1 MNKHKFWIT
10 ILVGFIM
17 SFLTLEC
24 FAQNEYYR
32 HLVFRESPVSA
43 HRGIY
48 PLTENQKNDIAH
60 YRFSYNENGDVLEI
74 SHRIGDDLISENDNW
89 DSFTWWA
96 PKIAIKYSKS
106 EEIVTFFDHFNQ
118 PTNAFGKIAKAIY
131 SLDKKGRRIGLKFQD
146 LNGDFAEN
154 HWNVHRYEWT
164 YPESG
169 VVIEKRYNLK
179 NEPAFLRPNLTFE
192 TVKLVYGD
200 DDLLDFMYHID
211 QNGQLKNNT
220 MGAAIDRIVYD
231 HNDNFI
237 RWMVFDA
244 DTNLVEGN
252 APQLALGEHLY
263 NEYGN
268 KVGLRGYDVKMNI
281 KAFPSGFALESR
293 KYDTFGNLI
302 SEKYTDIEGKRIVHR
317 VYTYSESGKHR
328 LTTSHIDDEGNLED
342 HYYWGWAKEVLE
354 YDSVGRIVD
363 RKFYKEDGSVYTNEN
378 SN

>member
-1 MNKHKFWIT
+1 MKKYI
-10 ILVGFIM
+10 ILLMTF
-17 SFLTLEC
+17 FLSLNLL
-24 FAQNEYYR
+24 AQDKYYR
-32 HLVFRESPVSA
+32 HLVFRESPVSE

-48 PLTENQKNDIAH
+48 PISEKEREKTAH
-60 YRFSYNENGDVLEI
+60 YKFSYDEKGNVVEI
-74 SHRIGDDLISENDNW
+74 SHRIGDKLIAENGNW

-96 PKIAIKYSKS
+96 PKIAIKYTES
-106 EEIVTFFDHFNQ
+106 EEIVSFFDRFDQ
-118 PTNAFGKIAKAIY
+118 PTNAFGKVAKAIY
-131 SLDKKGRRIGLKFQD
+131 TLDDKGRRIGLKFQD
-146 LNGDFAEN
+146 LNGDLTEN
-154 HWNVHRYEWT
+154 HWNVHRYEWS

-169 VVIEKRYNLK
+169 VIIEKRYDLK

-211 QNGQLKNNT
+211 QNGHLKNNT

-244 DTNLVEGN
+244 DTQLVEGN

-263 NEYGN
+263 DEFGN
-268 KVGLRGYDVKMNI
+268 KIGLRGYDVKMNI
-281 KAFPSGFALESR
+281 KAFPSGFAWESR
-293 KYDTFGNLI
+293 KYDSFGNLI

-317 VYTYSESGKHR
+317 VYTYSETGEYR
-328 LTTSHIDDEGNLED
+328 LTTSHVDDNGKLEN

-354 YDSVGRIVD
+354 YDTKGRVIG
-363 RKFYKEDGSVYTNEN
+363 RKYYEQDGSVFHNEQ